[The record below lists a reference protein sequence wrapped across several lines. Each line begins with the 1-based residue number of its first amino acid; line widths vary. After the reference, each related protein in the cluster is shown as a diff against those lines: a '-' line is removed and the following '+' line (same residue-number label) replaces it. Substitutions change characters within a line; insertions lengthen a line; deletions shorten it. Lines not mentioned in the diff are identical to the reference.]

1 MGSGPDVKTPERLV
15 GDVLVWQGR
24 GERSQA
30 DFLYKKATMLQR
42 LLTEALPGVLHDIVR
57 GELVTFLSYAWQGVD
72 RQIEWFLQV
81 NTLLDYGRR
90 TGKVELAKVLEALQ
104 STSNAIMSTYG
115 GLESYAPLRLL
126 KE

>member
-1 MGSGPDVKTPERLV
+1 
-15 GDVLVWQGR
+15 
-24 GERSQA
+24 
-30 DFLYKKATMLQR
+30 MLQR
-42 LLTEALPGVLHDIVR
+42 QLTESRSPVLHELVR

-90 TGKVELAKVLEALQ
+90 TGKAELGKVLDALQ

-115 GLESYAPLRLL
+115 GLEGYAPLRLL